1 MRKNGKG
8 THSDDALPKLGIQPY
23 LELINRSAASST
35 NRNDA
40 SMGLIMLWLSDN
52 ILDVMDQELAHF
64 GITESKLDLL
74 ILITLHDNKMITP
87 SAIAERLGIRRAS
100 ATSMIDWLEKRNLVT
115 RKHSSFD
122 RRKIHVSITDEGREF
137 VEKILPIYWSTC
149 ASIFDELAPTERQVF
164 EKIIKKLNENIQVRL
179 GIER

>member
-8 THSDDALPKLGIQPY
+8 TYSDDTLPRLGIHPY
-23 LELINRSAASST
+23 LDLINHSASSST

-52 ILDVMDQELAHF
+52 ILDVMDQELAQF

-74 ILITLHDNKMITP
+74 ILITLHDNKVITP

-115 RKHSSFD
+115 RKPSSFD
-122 RRKIHVSITDEGREF
+122 RRKIYVSITEEGRTF
-137 VEKILPIYWSTC
+137 VEKVLPTYWSVC
-149 ASIFDELAPTERQVF
+149 ASIFDELDPTERQVF
-164 EKIIKKLNENIQVRL
+164 EKIIKKLNENMQVRL
-179 GIER
+179 GVGR